1 MENIVEN
8 IKSKAGFIIDM
19 DGVIYHGNKL
29 LPGVNEFLSWMENS
43 GKKYLFLTN
52 ASERTPKE
60 LHEKLKRLGII
71 VGEEHFYTSALATAS
86 FLASQKPEGSAYII
100 GDAGLINA
108 LYSVGYSINNVNPD
122 YVVVGDTHGY
132 NFEKIQEAVNLVLN
146 GARLIGT
153 NPDIT
158 GPIENG
164 ITPSTKALIAPIEI
178 ATGKKAYFVGKPNPL
193 MMRIALKKLEVQRE
207 EAIVIGDRMD
217 TDIRCGLESEIDT
230 LLVLS
235 GITSKDD
242 IDRFPYRP
250 RYVLGGV
257 VDLV

>member
-1 MENIVEN
+1 
-8 IKSKAGFIIDM
+8 
-19 DGVIYHGNKL
+19 L
-29 LPGVNEFLSWMENS
+29 LPGVDEFLAWLENS

-60 LHEKLKRLGII
+60 LHEKLKRLGIT
-71 VGEEHFYTSALATAS
+71 VGEDHFYTSALATAG
-86 FLASQKPEGSAYII
+86 FLASQKPNGSAYII
-100 GDAGLINA
+100 GDAGLIHA
-108 LYSVGYSINNVNPD
+108 LYSVGYTINNVNPD

-132 NFEKIQEAVNLVLN
+132 NFEKIELAVNLVLR

-153 NPDIT
+153 NPDVS
-158 GPIENG
+158 GPVENG

-193 MMRIALKKLEVQRE
+193 MMRIALRKLGVKRE

-235 GITSKDD
+235 GITERDD
-242 IDRFPYRP
+242 IDKFPYRP
-250 RYVLGGV
+250 QYVLNGV
-257 VDLV
+257 MDLI

>member
-1 MENIVEN
+1 MEQI
-8 IKSKAGFIIDM
+8 IQKIRSKAGFIIDM

-29 LPGVNEFLSWMENS
+29 LPGVNELLSWMESS

-60 LHEKLKRLGII
+60 LHEKLKRLGIE
-71 VGEEHFYTSALATAS
+71 VGEDHFYTSALATAS
-86 FLASQKPEGSAYII
+86 FLASQKPDGSAYII
-100 GDAGLINA
+100 GDAGLIHA
-108 LYSVGYSINNVNPD
+108 LYSAGYTINNVNPD

-132 NFEKIQEAVNLVLN
+132 NFEKIEMAVNLVLK

-153 NPDIT
+153 NPDVS
-158 GPIENG
+158 GPVEKG

-178 ATGKKAYFVGKPNPL
+178 ASGKKAYFVGKPNPL
-193 MMRIALKKLEVQRE
+193 MMRIALKKLGVKRE

-235 GITSKDD
+235 GITARED
-242 IDRFPYRP
+242 IDKFPYRP
-250 RYVLGGV
+250 QYVLNGV

>member
-1 MENIVEN
+1 MEQIIQK
-8 IKSKAGFIIDM
+8 IKSKTGFIIDM

-29 LPGVNEFLSWMENS
+29 LPGVNKFLAWMEKT
-43 GKKYLFLTN
+43 GKHYLFLTN

-60 LHEKLKRLGII
+60 LQQKLKRLGIS
-71 VGEEHFYTSALATAS
+71 VGEDHFYTSALATAG
-86 FLASQKPEGSAYII
+86 FLSNQKPNGSAYII
-100 GDAGLINA
+100 GDAGLIHA
-108 LYSVGYSINNVNPD
+108 LYSVGYTINNVNPD

-132 NFEKIQEAVNLVLN
+132 NFEKIEMAVNLVLK

-153 NPDIT
+153 NPDVS
-158 GPIENG
+158 GPVENG

-193 MMRIALKKLEVQRE
+193 MMRIALRKLGVKRE
-207 EAIVIGDRMD
+207 DAIVIGDRMD

-235 GITSKDD
+235 GITSRNE
-242 IDRFPYRP
+242 IDKFPYRP
-250 RYVLGGV
+250 QYVLNGV
-257 VDLV
+257 NDLV

>member
-1 MENIVEN
+1 MNQIIEN

-158 GPIENG
+158 GPVENG
-164 ITPSTKALIAPIEI
+164 IAPSTKALIAPIEI

-242 IDRFPYRP
+242 IDRFPYHP

-257 VDLV
+257 IDLV

>member
-8 IKSKAGFIIDM
+8 IKSKTGFIIDM

-29 LPGVNEFLSWMENS
+29 LPGVNEFLAWMENS

-60 LHEKLKRLGII
+60 LHEKLKRLGIT
-71 VGEEHFYTSALATAS
+71 VDVEHFYTSALATAS

-132 NFEKIQEAVNLVLN
+132 NFEKIQEAVNLVLK

-158 GPIENG
+158 GPVENG
-164 ITPSTKALIAPIEI
+164 IAPSTKALIAPIEI

-193 MMRIALKKLEVQRE
+193 MMRIALKKLSVQRE

-217 TDIRCGLESEIDT
+217 TDIRSGLESEIDT

-250 RYVLGGV
+250 HYVLGGV